1 MRYPGEIRAQIERTR
16 SEMGETVEAIER
28 ILSTARLTDRIYK
41 KILEFTS
48 RGTKKMTYSAKEQV
62 LKAGS
67 GAARMIREHP
77 IAAALAGIGLG
88 WLIAGALRGSNKSG
102 EGRHAEES
110 YFQAGELYQKAIPRK
125 EEEVPSLTAEK
136 AGAAKENL
144 ERAATEISKKT
155 TWRSRAFDY
164 LDKIGES
171 TQSRIRE
178 TSGRL
183 RRIIDSNPLA
193 ALAAALTLGAAI
205 GFSIPGRSHQA
216 DEP

>member
-1 MRYPGEIRAQIERTR
+1 MRYPGKIRAEIERTR

-28 ILSTARLTDRIYK
+28 ILSPARLTDRIYK

-48 RGTKKMTYSAKEQV
+48 RETKKMTYSAKEQV

-88 WLIAGALRGSNKSG
+88 WLIVGALRGNSKSG

-110 YFQAGELYQKAIPRK
+110 HFQAGELYQKAIPRK
-125 EEEVPSLTAEK
+125 EGEVPSLTAEK
-136 AGAAKENL
+136 AGAAKKNL
-144 ERAATEISKKT
+144 ECAATEISKKT
-155 TWRSRAFDY
+155 TWRSLAFDC
-164 LDKIGES
+164 LDKIGDP
-171 TQSRIRE
+171 TRTKIRE
-178 TSGRL
+178 ISGRL
-183 RRIIDSNPLA
+183 QRIIDSNPLA

-205 GFSIPGRSHQA
+205 GFSIPGRFHKA